1 MNKNAKT
8 TKGKAKLAEKEKVKA
23 VEEEDSEIE
32 VPSSESEEEQ
42 SKTKLSGKR
51 AKPEPKKAPAKA
63 APAKKEQPKS
73 KKPVAKEPE
82 EDEEEEGEED
92 VEEENNDNG
101 KAENGAA
108 NGKEE
113 AEEEEE
119 EENDA
124 QEEEKSP
131 EEHKET
137 PAEEQAEGEQAEE
150 VEMFIGNLPFNATEN
165 DLIEFFSQYGEVT
178 SAKIISRDGR
188 STGKGF
194 IQFSTHEEAVQSKQ
208 ANGQDFNGRAIQ
220 VRFSSEP
227 APERTPRQ
235 GFGQQRAPRQNTNNA
250 NTIFIGGLSYDST
263 TETVGELFGQCG
275 NISAVR
281 IATNPDGQ
289 PRGFAHIDF
298 ESPDSVEAA
307 LQLSG
312 TMLDGRKIRVDV
324 AGNKSGPSS
333 GGFRGAPRGD
343 RGFGGRGS
351 RGARGGGNRGRGGF
365 GGGMNR
371 NKGAIQEYQGKKKK
385 FE

>member
-1 MNKNAKT
+1 MEEEEDDNEEVENGT
-8 TKGKAKLAEKEKVKA
+8 TNGKGKA
-23 VEEEDSEIE
+23 
-32 VPSSESEEEQ
+32 
-42 SKTKLSGKR
+42 
-51 AKPEPKKAPAKA
+51 
-63 APAKKEQPKS
+63 
-73 KKPVAKEPE
+73 
-82 EDEEEEGEED
+82 
-92 VEEENNDNG
+92 
-101 KAENGAA
+101 
-108 NGKEE
+108 EE

-119 EENDA
+119 EENGVE
-124 QEEEKSP
+124 EEEKSP
-131 EEHKET
+131 EEEKEA
-137 PAEEQAEGEQAEE
+137 PAEEQAEGEQSEE
-150 VEMFIGNLPFNATEN
+150 VEMFVGNLPFNATEN
-165 DLIEFFSQYGEVT
+165 DLIKFFSQYGEVT
-178 SAKIISRDGR
+178 SAKVILREGR

-194 IQFSTHEEAVQSKQ
+194 IQFSTHEEAAQSKQ

-227 APERTPRQ
+227 APARAPRQ
-235 GFGQQRAPRQNTNNA
+235 DFGQQRAPRQNNSNA

-281 IATNPDGQ
+281 VATNPDGQ
-289 PRGFAHIDF
+289 PRGFAHVDF
-298 ESPDSVEAA
+298 ESPDAVEAA

-343 RGFGGRGS
+343 RGFGGRGP

-371 NKGAIQEYQGKKKK
+371 NRGSIQEFQGKKKK